1 VIVNS
6 NASTAAQTRIQFQA
20 SGPGNAAIGS
30 TSSGFSTASGITA
43 NTLYLQSGATAGGII
58 LQAAAAAG
66 GLSVQTGG
74 TTKHFGVDSNGHVS
88 FPGTAPSVVAGGGCG
103 GSPSIEANSSDISG
117 RVTVG
122 STTTTCVITFAVA
135 FATYN
140 HCQVT
145 SGSTLAAFA
154 YVYTLS
160 AITISATVLGGDI
173 VDYRCDGV

>member
-1 VIVNS
+1 V
-6 NASTAAQTRIQFQA
+6 QFQVT
-20 SGPGNAAIGS
+20 GPGNASIGN
-30 TSSGFSTASGITA
+30 TSSGFTTATGITA
-43 NTLYLQSGATAGGII
+43 NTFYMQSGATAGGII
-58 LQAAAAAG
+58 IQAQAAAG
-66 GLSVQTGG
+66 GLAVQTGG
-74 TTKHFGVDSNGHVS
+74 TTKHFGVDSDGHVS
-88 FPGTAPSVVAGGGCG
+88 FPGTAPSVTAGGGCG
-103 GSPSIEANSSDISG
+103 GSPSIEANSSDNSG

-122 STTTTCVITFAVA
+122 SATTTCVITFAVA

-160 AITISATVLGGDI
+160 AITISATVLGGDL